1 MTLNNSRSN
10 GLYPAPRLNY
20 AAQKLNQLHAD
31 LLSTARLWAV
41 DDVGAAIAHQLN
53 EPFTALLLYLHEIK
67 EQSEHYAG
75 RAVPRSMQDMAERA
89 MHEMERVRTIM
100 ERLGHTLEAPLD
112 ADTADARGRETID
125 SLTQSNTTKANTNG
139 NGHGNGNGNGH
150 AWSTAPQPSH
160 PLLTPREH
168 EVLAL
173 ITAGVANKE
182 GGHRLG
188 ISQRT
193 FEIHRAHIMKKLG
206 ARNAA
211 DLVRMALSEM
221 R

>member
-1 MTLNNSRSN
+1 MTLNNFRSN
-10 GLYPAPRLNY
+10 GVHATPRGSY
-20 AAQKLNQLHAD
+20 ASQKLNQLHAD
-31 LLSTARLWAV
+31 LLSTARMWAV

-75 RAVPRSMQDMAERA
+75 GAVPKSMHDMAERA
-89 MHEMERVRTIM
+89 IHEMERVRTIM
-100 ERLGHTLEAPLD
+100 ERLGHSLEASVD
-112 ADTADARGRETID
+112 AEAAIARGRESID
-125 SLTQSNTTKANTNG
+125 SLTHTNNTNG
-139 NGHGNGNGNGH
+139 NGH
-150 AWSTAPQPSH
+150 AWTATPQASH
-160 PLLTPREH
+160 PVLTPREH

-193 FEIHRAHIMKKLG
+193 FEIHRAHIMRKLG

-211 DLVRMALSEM
+211 DLVRMALSDL